1 MLKRIFESARRVA
14 SGLAAVVERILDFH
28 LALARHLVARF
39 RRRFINADS
48 PVFSFADERD
58 FTKFCRALK
67 SPLDPEIEE
76 WIEKDLDP
84 FESVTKFYHC

>member
-1 MLKRIFESARRVA
+1 VESLTPVIGRV
-14 SGLAAVVERILDFH
+14 LDFH

-58 FTKFCRALK
+58 FAKFCRELK
-67 SPLDPEIEE
+67 KPITDPVMRRLLEE
-76 WIEKDLDP
+76 DVDWLWDVECYR
-84 FESVTKFYHC
+84 SSATM